1 MIDITK
7 LFNGKEE
14 IMKKF
19 IQILLVV
26 VLIFALFQAVT
37 GRSLISSGMSD
48 SNANSSALST
58 SAEDVQIAAECL
70 VRVKG
75 VICVRPN
82 VGWNS

>member
-1 MIDITK
+1 
-7 LFNGKEE
+7 
-14 IMKKF
+14 MKKF

-26 VLIFALFQAVT
+26 VLVFVLFQAVT
-37 GRSLISSGMSD
+37 GGSLISSGMSD
-48 SNANSSALST
+48 SNANSSALSA
-58 SAEDVQIAAECL
+58 SAEDVQMAAECL